1 MPENLN
7 VNDPYIIQLP
17 GESTQT
23 GNLHFWENEELFS
36 QGIKRCFWISG
47 VKEGD
52 TRGNHAHWKE
62 SQVLVALTGTVEI
75 EVENIQGKK
84 WDFPLSGSGNGLF
97 VPPMHWVVVRFSPD
111 AVLLGLS
118 DLPFSE
124 DDYIRDRNYFG
135 SLQEKIS

>member
-1 MPENLN
+1 MSENLI
-7 VNDPYIIQLP
+7 VNDPFIVRLP
-17 GESTQT
+17 GESTLT
-23 GNLHFWENEELFS
+23 GNLHFWENEELFP

-62 SQVLVALTGTVEI
+62 SQVLVALTGSIEI
-75 EVENIQGKK
+75 EVENIKGEK
-84 WDFPLSGSGNGLF
+84 WNFPLSGSGNGLF
-97 VPPMHWVVVRFSPD
+97 VPPMHWVVVLFSPD

>member
-1 MPENLN
+1 MPESLS
-7 VNDPYIIQLP
+7 VKVPTVIRLP
-17 GESTQT
+17 GESSLN
-23 GNLHFWENEELFS
+23 GELHFWQNEELFP

-62 SQVLVALTGTVEI
+62 SQVLVTITGSVVI
-75 EVENIQGKK
+75 EVENIKGEK
-84 WDFPLSGSGNGLF
+84 WNFPLSGSENGLF
-97 VPPMHWVVVRFSPD
+97 VPPLHWVVVRFSPD

-118 DLPFSE
+118 DLSFSE
-124 DDYIRDRNYFG
+124 EDYIRDRNYFG